1 MWVINPASALLAD
14 GTRTRREMAPIKFIF
29 PPKMVSVIIGRFLS
43 HWYIV
48 YMVIWCYKNGETARS
63 TAGSDLRRFGGTSV
77 PRLYTTPECSTRS
90 GYSSGAIGHI
100 YLGCEPFFLSSVSRF
115 QTTASTNWLHR
126 RRLDSCFPWTRP
138 GQADKQP
145 VAWSTKSAEGR
156 EHGASAHL
164 HSEEAEVRRGGWEK
178 ELFLQKD
185 RYQRKIRPK
194 YVLSDIKLSCAGQMR
209 WTNTAYWLIS
219 CYAHTRV

>member
-115 QTTASTNWLHR
+115 QTTASTNRLHR
-126 RRLDSCFPWTRP
+126 RCLDSCFPWTRP

-145 VAWSTKSAEGR
+145 PYSLSYLWLCGAQSRLRAESTEPPRTFIQRRQRSGGGGVGKGAFSAKRQVPKEDTPQ
-156 EHGASAHL
+156 
-164 HSEEAEVRRGGWEK
+164 VRTKWHQTQLCR
-178 ELFLQKD
+178 
-185 RYQRKIRPK
+185 
-194 YVLSDIKLSCAGQMR
+194 
-209 WTNTAYWLIS
+209 TNEMN
-219 CYAHTRV
+219 